1 MRPER
6 PRLKAMI
13 LTFFRPGDDG
23 AIRYYTIHDR
33 QPLLTA
39 KFALT
44 VAWRTG
50 DGREREKIYGF
61 DTLAAMDKKIRELF
75 GRRVRAGYKLLYSFM
90 REKPSDSVPDSL
102 LAAQR
107 EQAKREEGS

>member
-1 MRPER
+1 
-6 PRLKAMI
+6 MI
-13 LTFFRPGDDG
+13 ITLFKPSDGG

-33 QPLLTA
+33 QPLLTDRY
-39 KFALT
+39 ALT

-75 GRRVRAGYKLLYSFM
+75 GRRQVVDRDELDL
-90 REKPSDSVPDSL
+90 RIEKPCTEDHATDPTEPINRNAHHHLTPIIL
-102 LAAQR
+102 LL
-107 EQAKREEGS
+107 S

>member
-1 MRPER
+1 
-6 PRLKAMI
+6 MI
-13 LTFFRPGDDG
+13 ITLFRPGDDG
-23 AIRYYTIHDR
+23 AIRYYSIHDR

-39 KFALT
+39 PFALT

-75 GRRVRAGYKLLYSFM
+75 GRRLRSGYKLLYSFM
-90 REKPSDSVPDSL
+90 REKPASGMPDSL

-107 EQAKREEGS
+107 EPAKRAGG